1 MTLGAQP
8 EMKNSFPWQ
17 TALRIAWRDARASP
31 GKFFFIAIAVAVG
44 VGAVAGVRGFS
55 GAFRTMLLRDART
68 LMAADLAV
76 REYHLATE
84 EESEIIESLKARG
97 VEETWVTE
105 TVSAM
110 SSQVSGRPFMVAVK
124 AVDPNAYPFYGDI
137 VLDPPGSVAD
147 ALNENTVAG
156 SQDLLFRLGAE
167 VGDQVRLGDE
177 SFRVAAVVRVEP
189 DRMTGSFN
197 VGPRVMI
204 SRRALDRSGLIQPGS
219 RASQRYLF
227 RLPPDGISI
236 EQARDELRAVFE
248 GAYITDYR
256 ETHPTIRRG
265 LDRATNFL
273 SLVSLV
279 ALIVGSLGV
288 AMAMYSHL
296 QQKLDTIAIFKCLG
310 ARSSQ
315 IIRIFTVQTVG
326 LALAGSLLGIFF
338 GWLIQ
343 VGFPAFLPDYLP
355 VPAGL
360 EWQPVVAVQALA
372 IGLLTTLLFTLPTL
386 LGIRDVRPALV
397 FRRGMETQSERR
409 GNRTGLKVGVVIV
422 AGLVGVAAWLSESLE
437 VGAWFAG
444 GLAVSLLLLNL
455 MARFLLRFLKALPGL
470 LPRKLPPSWRHGVA
484 NLHRPGVHADVVLV
498 ALGVGV
504 MFTLTVYILQA
515 SVVNQLALSAP
526 PEMPNLFLAN
536 ITNPDREALEKLI
549 NEHEG
554 VEGEVDM
561 VPSVAARLVTIDGVP
576 LEQIYERTRGRTY
589 RATRNLTWER
599 ERPEYLEVIEG
610 AWWEDDTDEFLVS
623 ARESTAKTLDI
634 KVGSELV
641 WIVGSGPIQAKV
653 AAIHRAEAIRP
664 GSGFSFIM
672 TPSTLRDVPTVFYGS
687 ARIAPRLAADLQ
699 KAAFEEFPAVTIVS
713 IADVLEIVQEVV
725 DQIGT
730 VIRFVS
736 GLAILAGIV
745 ILASSVVATRMRRVR
760 ETAILKTLG
769 ATRRRVTGIF
779 SVEFLIL
786 GLSAGLMGSLLATVF
801 SGLLLEQLL
810 EVDFRFDA
818 LPHVISIT
826 ATAVLANLAGWL
838 ASWRILGR
846 KPLEVLRG
854 E

>member
-1 MTLGAQP
+1 MN
-8 EMKNSFPWQ
+8 NSFPWR
-17 TALRIAWRDARASP
+17 TAVRIAWRDARASP
-31 GKFFFIAIAVAVG
+31 GKFFFIAVAVAVG
-44 VGAVAGVRGFS
+44 VGALAGVRGFS

-84 EESEIIESLKARG
+84 EEADIIESLKARG

-105 TVSAM
+105 TISSM
-110 SSQVSGRPFMVAVK
+110 SSQASGRPFMVSVK
-124 AVDPNAYPFYGDI
+124 AVDPNTYPFYGEI
-137 VLDPPGSVAD
+137 VLDPPGPLAA
-147 ALNENTVAG
+147 ALTENTVAG
-156 SQDLLFRLGAE
+156 SQDLLLRLGAQI
-167 VGDQVRLGDE
+167 GDEVRLGDE
-177 SFRVAAVVRVEP
+177 TFRIAAVVEVEP
-189 DRMTGSFN
+189 DRMTGSFSI
-197 VGPRVMI
+197 GPRVMI
-204 SRRALDRSGLIQPGS
+204 SRQALERSGLIQPGS

-227 RLPPDGISI
+227 RLAPGGISI
-236 EQARDELRAVFE
+236 QQARDELKAVFE

-288 AMAMYSHL
+288 AMAMHSHL

-315 IIRIFTVQTVG
+315 IIRIFTIQTAG
-326 LALAGSLLGIFF
+326 LGLAGSLLGIFF

-343 VGFPAFLPDYLP
+343 VGFPAFLPDFIPL
-355 VPAGL
+355 PAGI
-360 EWQPVVAVQALA
+360 EWQPVVAAQALA

-386 LGIRDVRPALV
+386 LGVRDVRPALV
-397 FRRGMETQSERR
+397 FRRDMEAPSGRR
-409 GNRTGLKVGVVIV
+409 GRRTGLIVGIVIV
-422 AGLVGVAAWLSESLE
+422 AGLVGIAAWLSESLE

-444 GLAVSLLLLNL
+444 GLTVSLLALNL
-455 MARFLLRFLKALPGL
+455 VARLLLRFLRALPGL
-470 LPRKLPPSWRHGVA
+470 FPGRLSPSWRHGIA

-515 SVVNQLALSAP
+515 SVVSQLALSAP
-526 PEMPNLFLAN
+526 PEMPNLFIAN
-536 ITNPDREALEKLI
+536 ITSADREGIEKLI
-549 NEHEG
+549 NEYEG
-554 VEGEVDM
+554 VVGKADM
-561 VPSVAARLVTIDGVP
+561 VPSVASRLMTINGVP
-576 LEQIYERTRGRTY
+576 LEEIYDRTSGRTY

-599 ERPEYLEVIEG
+599 LQPAYLEVIEG
-610 AWWEDDTDEFLVS
+610 AWWDDDTDKPLASVL
-623 ARESTAKTLDI
+623 ESTAETLEI
-634 KVGSELV
+634 KLGSELV
-641 WIVGSGPIQAKV
+641 WTVGDGSIRAKV
-653 AAIHRAEAIRP
+653 AAIHRAEAIQP
-664 GSGFSFIM
+664 GSGFSFILS
-672 TPSTLRDVPTVFYGS
+672 PNTLQDVPTVFYGS
-687 ARIAPRLAADLQ
+687 ARIAPRRAAGLQ
-699 KAAFEEFPAVTIVS
+699 KAAFEKFPGVTIVS
-713 IADVLEIVQEVV
+713 IADVLEIVQQVV

-736 GLAILAGIV
+736 GFAIMAGIV

-769 ATRRRVTGIF
+769 ATRRRVMSIF

-786 GLSAGLMGSLLATVF
+786 GLSAGLMGSVLATAF
-801 SGLLLEQLL
+801 SALLLGQLL
-810 EVDFRFDA
+810 DAEFRFDA
-818 LPHVISIT
+818 LPHLVSIAGT
-826 ATAVLANLAGWL
+826 ALLANLAGWL

-846 KPLEVLRG
+846 KPLEVLRA